1 MTIAETSGKLQARFN
16 HEKHGRL
23 LNVTAPDVRG
33 QPPLKASR
41 TRRSSG
47 FFRKP
52 GAVSSIAMSDILQ
65 EIVAHKRTEVD
76 RAKRLCPAPTL
87 EARLADAPPVRGF
100 VASLEAHAPIA
111 LIAEVKR
118 ASPSAGVIRDEFD
131 PVKTATA
138 YERHGAACISVLTDE
153 KYFQGSLDDLVA
165 VRRAVGLPVLRKDF
179 LIDRYQVLE
188 ARAAGADCVLLIAEC
203 LDDCRLRDLYF
214 YASELGMDALI
225 ELYEVENLDRVLKLE
240 PPLIGIN
247 NRNLRTFVTDLEHT
261 IGLAPRIVPQSLL
274 VSESGIRTRNDV
286 LQLKEAGVRAILVG
300 ETLMRS
306 DDVGGKIGELL
317 S

>member
-1 MTIAETSGKLQARFN
+1 MQ
-16 HEKHGRL
+16 
-23 LNVTAPDVRG
+23 
-33 QPPLKASR
+33 
-41 TRRSSG
+41 
-47 FFRKP
+47 

-65 EIVAHKRTEVD
+65 EIVAHKRTEID

-131 PVKTATA
+131 PVKTATT

-203 LDDCRLRDLYF
+203 LDNCRLRELYF
-214 YASELGMDALI
+214 YASELGMDALVEI
-225 ELYEVENLDRVLKLE
+225 YDGENLERVLELE
-240 PPLIGIN
+240 PAIVGIN
-247 NRNLRTFVTDLEHT
+247 NRDLRTFATDLDHT
-261 IGLAPRIVPQSLL
+261 LELAPRAAARTIL
-274 VSESGIRTRNDV
+274 VSESGIRTSDDV
-286 LQLKEAGVRAILVG
+286 ARLRAAGVRAILVG

-306 DDVGGKIGELL
+306 GNVAATIADLLGPVPTVDVHTE
-317 S
+317 SRTSRP

>member
-1 MTIAETSGKLQARFN
+1 
-16 HEKHGRL
+16 
-23 LNVTAPDVRG
+23 
-33 QPPLKASR
+33 
-41 TRRSSG
+41 
-47 FFRKP
+47 
-52 GAVSSIAMSDILQ
+52 MSDILQ
-65 EIVAHKRTEVD
+65 EIVAQKRSEVD
-76 RAKRLCPAPTL
+76 RARRLFPAASL

-100 VASLEAHAPIA
+100 VASLEAHPPIG

-118 ASPSAGVIRDEFD
+118 ASPSAGVIRNEFD
-131 PVKTATA
+131 PVSIATA

-188 ARAAGADCVLLIAEC
+188 ARTAGADCVLLIAEC
-203 LDDCRLRDLYF
+203 LDDCRMRELYF

-240 PPLIGIN
+240 PALVGIN
-247 NRNLRTFVTDLEHT
+247 NRDLRTFVTDLEHT
-261 IGLAPRIVPQSLL
+261 IRVAPQIIGQALL
-274 VSESGIRTRNDV
+274 VSESGIRTRSDV
-286 LQLKEAGVRAILVG
+286 LQLERAGVRAILVG

-306 DDVGGKIGELL
+306 DDVGEKIGELL